1 MMRSGAHK
9 LRICFVVPHFVE
21 IELELPFVFVL
32 KAAVQIENGDI
43 EALE

>member
-1 MMRSGAHK
+1 MIRSCAYK
-9 LRICFVVPHFVE
+9 LCIRFAVPHFVE